1 MPFQNQLT
9 REEVMLIFIKIL
21 AVRKQQKQFKY
32 QAGIFFLLE
41 EFFGA
46 LLCILVPT
54 TPEPWKLKAREV
66 TFTTGLRKKVKLEQ
80 KESVW
85 EEVVVL

>member
-54 TPEPWKLKAREV
+54 TPEPKGSHFYHWPE
-66 TFTTGLRKKVKLEQ
+66 KKGQ
-80 KESVW
+80 T
-85 EEVVVL
+85 